1 MDQETSKNQR
11 LSLILSALSLLGV
24 VVLFILHFTGAGTK
38 SRSSLDNKA
47 ISAPNSGNTVAYI
60 HTDSILKNYELV
72 KDFASKLEVKTKKFA
87 ETIESKQSEFEK
99 EAAYFEESV
108 KRNQLSEKSAKEIY
122 QQLSQKQQS
131 IMEMKDEYQR
141 ELANDEYMINSL
153 LVDTVTNFLKR
164 YNKDLKFD
172 YILGYNKNG
181 NIFLTN
187 DTFNIT
193 NQVLVELNKEYKAK
207 NPVPKK

>member
-1 MDQETSKNQR
+1 
-11 LSLILSALSLLGV
+11 
-24 VVLFILHFTGAGTK
+24 
-38 SRSSLDNKA
+38 
-47 ISAPNSGNTVAYI
+47 
-60 HTDSILKNYELV
+60 
-72 KDFASKLEVKTKKFA
+72 
-87 ETIESKQSEFEK
+87 
-99 EAAYFEESV
+99 
-108 KRNQLSEKSAKEIY
+108 
-122 QQLSQKQQS
+122 
-131 IMEMKDEYQR
+131 MKDEYQR

-193 NQVLVELNKEYKAK
+193 NQVLVELNKEYQAK

>member
-1 MDQETSKNQR
+1 M
-11 LSLILSALSLLGV
+11 
-24 VVLFILHFTGAGTK
+24 
-38 SRSSLDNKA
+38 
-47 ISAPNSGNTVAYI
+47 
-60 HTDSILKNYELV
+60 
-72 KDFASKLEVKTKKFA
+72 KTKKFA

-193 NQVLVELNKEYKAK
+193 NQVLVELNKEYQAK